1 MRWSKQQTQ
10 ARTSMLWPVW
20 LGRLCSRARGRLL
33 PHGWRHAILGY
44 LGILLGIASV
54 AGPVVSAQTPAL
66 IERVSVSSAGIEAND
81 SSGWPHGRPAV
92 SADGRWVAFESSA
105 SNLVSG
111 DTNGCADVFVRDLQ
125 TGLTER
131 VSIPSSGGE
140 ANGWSG
146 DPAISAD
153 GRYVAYGSAATNLM
167 AGDTNGVED
176 VFVVDRTDGSVARV
190 SVAGGGTQADAAC
203 RYPSLSADGRYVA
216 FESFAGTLVPGDT
229 NSYWDVFVHDRDL
242 DADGVYDEPGQV
254 QTRRVS
260 VASDGSQAEAMG
272 TYTYG
277 QTVLSADGRYVA
289 FVSWSRKLT
298 DLGENPNQQVLV
310 HDRVTGATICASSSA
325 QGTPANGSSTW
336 PSLSAD
342 GRYLAFA
349 SLATNLISPDNQ
361 GGLFV
366 RDLVTGQV
374 DAATLRVDGQG
385 GGTRSSISGDGRYI
399 AFESTDGN
407 LVAGDTNAVTD
418 VFVLDRLDET
428 MVRLSQTAGG
438 VEGNGHSTCA
448 VVSSDGQRVAF
459 HSEADN
465 LISGDTNGVADVFV
479 AQTGGR
485 VDLSVE
491 QVAMVQT
498 VAGVEDLVAGKPVGL
513 VVTVRSTGAVS
524 APVAVRAE
532 YGGAMYERF
541 YVVEASNVD
550 QNLCLLQDAAALTFA
565 EAATKTLCFFPEE
578 APWGSYAMVTVTIDG
593 GAAVGELDASNN
605 SVLRLQPV
613 VETSWTG
620 SDAPLSVLY
629 SYGIEAGHALAPDE
643 VAQAWDFQQITQ
655 QVGVL
660 PLAAADYAAE
670 QDWLTWAPPQSANWY
685 ASLLDMRRAFALSE
699 PGYGRHVVS
708 LPEVWWGGETSCG
721 TGGAIPP
728 LAQSAWSAAM
738 PVPLGRVES
747 GEGTDAARAPAAVSA
762 AGEETASR
770 ARTLA
775 ALGVTHNQA
784 VPLGA
789 RIPVTGGLDV
799 TGRRYLDN
807 TFAESMGRSVVSFAG
822 SVAPGDLVWVDSVTY
837 ATLLAS
843 ARNVVEM
850 SPSSEPVLVV
860 SGSVSDGTASLG
872 PCYVGAWGPPDPESA
887 GDYTVNCLGADG
899 AMLAQRAFDAPEGVP
914 RSDASSGQPVS
925 VPFAVVMPFPPE
937 TVDIV
942 LKHDDVALARVSRTE
957 HAPTVAITY
966 PNGGE
971 VLDGVRTVTWSAW
984 DTDGDALV
992 YSVLHSADEGAT
1004 WDVLAMDLREPRFEW
1019 DTRCA
1024 PGGTQTC
1031 LLQVV
1036 ASDGINTTVNLSDG
1050 VFSVANKAPSA
1061 VIMAPCDGASVAQD
1075 LSVRLRGAA
1084 VDPEAGWL
1092 TGASLVWTSDRD
1104 GYLGTGQDLQVLLTP
1119 GAHVVTLTATDALGG
1134 VARHQVNVTV
1144 VDVPMLD
1151 VSLGGS
1157 GVLRGLSPT
1166 AYRPTWVGARVRVV
1180 GQGAAVHMHVYDG
1193 DPSAGGR
1200 LIGSRRLDL
1209 GANTDTAVGVPWT
1222 PSTAGDHSMW
1232 VVVSSEGATESS
1244 TANNEISGTVCVAA
1258 AEQAPIVVPLVLT
1271 SR

>member
-1 MRWSKQQTQ
+1 MD
-10 ARTSMLWPVW
+10 
-20 LGRLCSRARGRLL
+20 RLSRRDFL
-33 PHGWRHAILGY
+33 
-44 LGILLGIASV
+44 
-54 AGPVVSAQTPAL
+54 
-66 IERVSVSSAGIEAND
+66 RVS
-81 SSGWPHGRPAV
+81 
-92 SADGRWVAFESSA
+92 
-105 SNLVSG
+105 
-111 DTNGCADVFVRDLQ
+111 
-125 TGLTER
+125 
-131 VSIPSSGGE
+131 
-140 ANGWSG
+140 
-146 DPAISAD
+146 
-153 GRYVAYGSAATNLM
+153 
-167 AGDTNGVED
+167 
-176 VFVVDRTDGSVARV
+176 
-190 SVAGGGTQADAAC
+190 
-203 RYPSLSADGRYVA
+203 
-216 FESFAGTLVPGDT
+216 
-229 NSYWDVFVHDRDL
+229 
-242 DADGVYDEPGQV
+242 
-254 QTRRVS
+254 
-260 VASDGSQAEAMG
+260 
-272 TYTYG
+272 
-277 QTVLSADGRYVA
+277 
-289 FVSWSRKLT
+289 
-298 DLGENPNQQVLV
+298 
-310 HDRVTGATICASSSA
+310 
-325 QGTPANGSSTW
+325 
-336 PSLSAD
+336 
-342 GRYLAFA
+342 AFA
-349 SLATNLISPDNQ
+349 SAGTILTACAQP
-361 GGLFV
+361 
-366 RDLVTGQV
+366 
-374 DAATLRVDGQG
+374 AAPT
-385 GGTRSSISGDGRYI
+385 
-399 AFESTDGN
+399 
-407 LVAGDTNAVTD
+407 
-418 VFVLDRLDET
+418 
-428 MVRLSQTAGG
+428 TAPAAP
-438 VEGNGHSTCA
+438 T
-448 VVSSDGQRVAF
+448 
-459 HSEADN
+459 
-465 LISGDTNGVADVFV
+465 T
-479 AQTGGR
+479 
-485 VDLSVE
+485 
-491 QVAMVQT
+491 
-498 VAGVEDLVAGKPVGL
+498 
-513 VVTVRSTGAVS
+513 
-524 APVAVRAE
+524 APVAPTTAPAE
-532 YGGAMYERF
+532 PSAPAEARYSEAPMLADNVTSGDLPPVEERLPENPFVAEGLDGIGNYGGTMRKSFSGQADGGTISHMSNRGMVNIDHEYVLHPYVAEAWEISEDAREYTFQLRKGLKWSDGAPMTAEDFRYYYEDTILNRDLTAAHPEALSSVIEGERVPATF
-541 YVVEASNVD
+541 SAPDDYTVKYTFVEP
-550 QNLCLLQDAAALTFA
+550 AALFYYWGTIILNIPASPKHYMSQFHTDYQDK
-565 EAATKTLCFFPEE
+565 ATLDKMVADAGLEE
-578 APWGSYAMVTVTIDG
+578 WTQLYWDKDLWRINTERPTHYPWNP
-593 GAAVGELDASNN
+593 SN
-605 SVLRLQPV
+605 P
-613 VETSWTG
+613 WT
-620 SDAPLSVLY
+620 
-629 SYGIEAGHALAPDE
+629 DE
-643 VAQAWDFQQITQ
+643 VVVADRNPYFWEVDTAGNQ
-655 QVGVL
+655 L
-660 PLAAADYAAE
+660 P
-670 QDWLTWAPPQSANWY
+670 
-685 ASLLDMRRAFALSE
+685 
-699 PGYGRHVVS
+699 
-708 LPEVWWGGETSCG
+708 
-721 TGGAIPP
+721 
-728 LAQSAWSAAM
+728 
-738 PVPLGRVES
+738 
-747 GEGTDAARAPAAVSA
+747 
-762 AGEETASR
+762 
-770 ARTLA
+770 
-775 ALGVTHNQA
+775 
-784 VPLGA
+784 
-789 RIPVTGGLDV
+789 
-799 TGRRYLDN
+799 YLDKVMFRLHGN
-807 TFAESMGRSVVSFAG
+807 TEVALMWAANGEIDCQARHIGGFTNYTVLKES
-822 SVAPGDLVWVDSVTY
+822 
-837 ATLLAS
+837 
-843 ARNVVEM
+843 
-850 SPSSEPVLVV
+850 
-860 SGSVSDGTASLG
+860 
-872 PCYVGAWGPPDPESA
+872 ESA